1 MGLPGNFYLCHLG
14 EEVVDEVPGRAGVK
28 GGLVFTNAEGDEVLE
43 ALQVMEETL
52 VWPRQPV

>member
-1 MGLPGNFYLCHLG
+1 MKSH
-14 EEVVDEVPGRAGVK
+14 PGRVWVK
-28 GGLVFTNAEGDEVLE
+28 GGLVFTNAEGDEVLQ